1 MALCLTIITE
11 SSKMFSCREDVFASA
26 GMPLILFFFFL
37 SFFFFFFC
45 SLFFLYILPTSLQ
58 SIVPEWS
65 SEGNYFSKKNKIEHY
80 ETTKN
85 EAEKKGLKCNVF
97 EIYYFKIY
105 FCTF

>member
-1 MALCLTIITE
+1 MTLCLTIITE
-11 SSKMFSCREDVFASA
+11 SYKMFSCREDVFT
-26 GMPLILFFFFL
+26 ILLFFFL
-37 SFFFFFFC
+37 SFFFFFFY

-58 SIVPEWS
+58 SIVPEWCS
-65 SEGNYFSKKNKIEHY
+65 DGNYFSKKNKIEHY

-85 EAEKKGLKCNVF
+85 ETKKKKGLKCNLF